1 MSSFGPSDQQ
11 IASEEQSRRISQETA
26 QVVFDKIS
34 GMTRQELLEALEA
47 EIVKNDRL
55 CCEIRDLKE
64 EKVKLS
70 LILEEED
77 ERRANMF
84 LKKVEE
90 LEASVKACPKCSI
103 APAAILMKSNSSTN
117 PAITGRSLSMS
128 SLKEHPEDEPPRSH

>member
-11 IASEEQSRRISQETA
+11 IASEEQSRRIGLETQ
-26 QVVFDKIS
+26 QVLDKLQVLS
-34 GMTRQELLEALEA
+34 REELLAALEVEILRNEKLAA
-47 EIVKNDRL
+47 EVK
-55 CCEIRDLKE
+55 ELKE

-90 LEASVKACPKCSI
+90 LEASVKACPRCTI
-103 APAAILMKSNSSTN
+103 APAAILMKNSPSHVGT
-117 PAITGRSLSMS
+117 PARSMSMS
-128 SLKEHPEDEPPRSH
+128 SLKEHPDEKS

>member
-11 IASEEQSRRISQETA
+11 IASEQQSRRIGLETQ
-26 QVVFDKIS
+26 QVLDKLPAMS
-34 GMTRQELLEALEA
+34 REELLAYLEA
-47 EIVKNDRL
+47 EILKNEKLTAEVR
-55 CCEIRDLKE
+55 ELKE

-90 LEASVKACPKCSI
+90 LEASARACPKCTI
-103 APAAILMKSNSSTN
+103 APAAILMKNSSNHNIGT
-117 PAITGRSLSMS
+117 PVRSLSMT
-128 SLKEHPEDEPPRSH
+128 SLKEHPDERS